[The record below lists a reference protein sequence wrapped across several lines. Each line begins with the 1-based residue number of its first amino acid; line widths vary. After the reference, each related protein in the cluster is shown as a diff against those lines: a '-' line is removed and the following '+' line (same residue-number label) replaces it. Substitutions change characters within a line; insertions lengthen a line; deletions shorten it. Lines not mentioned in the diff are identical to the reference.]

1 MRYLL
6 ICLFYINFVAIQAQN
21 FGNEWINYNQKYYS
35 FPVVQSGIYKL
46 DYSTLLAAEIPLS
59 TFQSANIQVFGREKE
74 VPLFIEDGGDNTL
87 NNGDYILFYA
97 QRNDGWLDSTLYD
110 DPSWLGNPKYSLYND
125 TIQYFFTWNNL
136 TTNKRIQIQTDINV
150 DAHSPANFV
159 LFEKSAWY
167 NEKYNEG
174 EKTSD
179 ASSSYFVQGEGW
191 GKTPKNGVNPTPQ
204 LWDFGTTQFE
214 NVFQGSG
221 APDVTYSAVI
231 VGSSNAY
238 YNPLFVQGNHHT
250 RHTIGTSNFV
260 LFDSIFSGY
269 KSIYVNKSFPV
280 SIIPAS
286 GNSNYKVTIVNDL
299 NSTGNVATDYQ
310 SINYWTFKYPRMTSF
325 NNATNTTFSV
335 INSNSSNKIRLNISS
350 LNVTNPIAFAMGTQM
365 HKIPLIQSG
374 GQWQCVIP
382 NDPTG
387 INQTVVIQDLNSV
400 ISIAQVEA
408 VNNSGNFVNY
418 GALSNLNSALLFV
431 YPSKLRDKALEY
443 ATYRS
448 GTAGGSHNVIL
459 AQVED
464 LYQQFGGGIA
474 KHINGIRRFSHF
486 IYENS
491 TQKPV
496 GLFLVGKGIREANI
510 TSTTN
515 IGPGSRTN
523 ILAYQ
528 NNLIPS
534 FGQPSCD
541 QCITSNLGDYDK
553 YTPLIPTGRI
563 SAQTEDELQTY
574 LSKVIEYEQ
583 QQVQQSVYSTETK
596 DWQKQILH
604 FSGGSTSGEQTLF
617 KNYLNSMAD
626 FVEGNYFAGKATLVA
641 KDNNDPISPAEL
653 EVVKQRIADGVSLMN
668 FFGHFTTSESG
679 FDVNIDE
686 PQYWDNQG
694 KYPVLLA
701 NSCYN
706 GNIFH
711 NASSN
716 SQSFV
721 LTPNAGVIAYIGT
734 INYGFTS
741 SLYQYSSN
749 FYKQFSLHNYGGTIA
764 EHIKNSIDSVL
775 STSSSLLTEATFCQ
789 MTLNGDPMLRLN
801 YHNKPEIELTDSRVS
816 FGPSLISYATDSL
829 DISITIRNLGKSI
842 TDTIVVDII
851 RDFPNSFTDS
861 VYIINLVG
869 LDYEKKIDFKIPFQP
884 SIGIGLNKFTVRVDI
899 PNKFDE
905 QDDDIFNNQII
916 KNFFINVDGI
926 EPILPIDFAVVPSD
940 SITLFAS
947 TINPMAPFA
956 TYRFE
961 IDTVVTFNSP
971 FARYSEKSGFGG
983 LKNVNPTEWNL
994 KSNNQL
1000 SELILTDS
1008 SVYFWR
1014 VALIEPI
1021 LKWKKRSFQYIRNK
1035 SGWGQANYDQFI
1047 FNSFNGINY
1056 SNETELRNFQ
1066 PNESRITCLAKT
1078 TTQAPAHYEN
1088 EWTLNGVQQDYSFC
1102 NWINP
1107 NFQVAVIDQSSLQAW
1122 ATRYTYSNG
1131 TVANPNNNFGN
1142 LNDNNSN
1149 CFGRPMKY
1157 FTFGQNTLQQIDY
1170 FQNFVENIVPNGDY
1184 ILVYTPIATRYD
1196 WWNVLDTTL
1205 YTTFQNLGST
1215 QIVPG
1220 RPNKPMIFL
1229 TRKGDPSFVVEIFT
1243 QTNEDIELDTIITGI
1258 QALGR
1263 ETSSMIG
1270 PSSKW
1275 NSIFWKHT
1283 PLEQPSFDTTDLEI
1297 QLFDAFGNYKSSI
1310 DTTFFSG
1317 DSLLNL
1323 SDIIGADT
1331 VPFIKVVAE
1340 YKDINSYTPSQLKY
1354 WQVLYEGVPEAA
1366 IDASEGYV
1374 LEPQIDTLQEGQVGK
1389 FAVDIKNISNLP
1401 MDSLLVKYYIVD
1413 NDQVKHYLNYPRQD
1427 SLRVFSTIKDT
1438 VSFDTKGLVGNNW
1451 FCMEVNPYI
1460 DQQLTQL
1467 DQPELSHLNNILQ
1480 FQFTV
1485 VEEDINPLLDVTFN
1499 GRHILNKDIVSP
1511 TTEILISLKDENP
1524 YLIMDSD
1531 ADTSHFGIYLTDPDG
1546 IQKRVPFVDG
1556 SGNLIMDWIPANSSN
1571 KRFKINFPAYFEK
1584 SGIYSLLV
1592 QGSDKSGNLSGDLEY
1607 KIDFEVIHES
1617 SITQIL
1623 NYPNPF
1629 STSTRFVFTLTGDY
1643 IPDDFQIQIMTVT
1656 GKVVREI
1663 DEMEFGSINV
1673 GRNIS
1678 EFQWDGK
1685 DEFGDQLANGVY
1697 LYRVKAKF
1705 NGQEIK
1711 RHDSG
1716 ADAYFHKG
1724 LGKMYLIR

>member
-1 MRYLL
+1 MRYILV
-6 ICLFYINFVAIQAQN
+6 CLFFINVVASKAQN

-46 DYSTLLAAEIPLS
+46 DYSTLLSAGIPLN
-59 TFQSANIQVFGREKE
+59 TFQPSNIQVFGREKE
-74 VPLFIEDGGDNTL
+74 VSLFIEDGGDNTL
-87 NNGDYILFYA
+87 NSGDYILFYA

-136 TTNKRIQIQTDINV
+136 TTNKRVQIETDINV
-150 DAHSPANFV
+150 SAHSPANFV
-159 LFEKSAWY
+159 LFEKSSWY

-174 EKTSD
+174 EKNSD
-179 ASSSYFVQGEGW
+179 ASSSYFVHGEGW
-191 GKTPKNGVNPTPQ
+191 GKTPINGVSPNPQ
-204 LWDFGTTQFE
+204 LWDFGSTQFE
-214 NVFQGSG
+214 SIYQGIG
-221 APDVTYSAVI
+221 APAISYSAVI

-238 YNPLFVQGNHHT
+238 FGTGLGNHHT
-250 RHTIGTSNFV
+250 RHTIGSSNYV

-269 KSIYVNKSFPV
+269 KSVYVNKNLPV
-280 SIIPAS
+280 SVLPAS
-286 GNSNYKVTIVNDL
+286 GNSNFKVAIVNDL
-299 NSTGNVATDYQ
+299 GNVATDFQ
-310 SINYWTFKYPRMTSF
+310 SINYWSFKYPRITNF
-325 NNATNTTFSV
+325 NNATNATFSV
-335 INSNSSNKIRLNISS
+335 VNSTSSTKIRLNISS
-350 LNVTNPIAFAMGTQM
+350 LNITNPIAFSMGTQM

-387 INQTVVIQDLNSV
+387 VNQTVVIQDLNSV
-400 ISIAQVEA
+400 INVPQIKP
-408 VNNSGNFVNY
+408 VNSTGNFVNY
-418 GALSNLNSALLFV
+418 EAIPNLESALLFI
-431 YPSKLRDKALEY
+431 YPGKLRNKALEY

-448 GTAGGSHNVIL
+448 GTAGGSYNVIL

-464 LYQQFGGGIA
+464 LYQQFGGGIP

-523 ILAYQ
+523 ASAYQ

-541 QCITSNLGDYDK
+541 QCITSNFENQDK
-553 YTPLIPTGRI
+553 FAPLIPTGRI
-563 SAQTEDELQTY
+563 SVQTEEELQTY
-574 LSKVIEYEQ
+574 LTKVIQYEQ
-583 QQVQQSVYSTETK
+583 QQDQQSSYSTATK

-604 FSGGSTSGEQTLF
+604 FSGGGSSGEQNLF
-617 KNYLNSMAD
+617 QNFLNSMAD
-626 FVEGNYFAGKATLVA
+626 YAEGNYFAGKATLVA

-653 EVVKQRIADGVSLMN
+653 EVVKERISDGVSLMN

-686 PQYWDNQG
+686 PQNWDNQG

-734 INYGFTS
+734 INYGFDG

-749 FYKQFSLHNYGGTIA
+749 FYKQFSLYNYGGTIA
-764 EHIKNSIDSVL
+764 EHIKGSMDSVL
-775 STSSSLLTEATFCQ
+775 TGSSSLQTEATFCQ

-842 TDTIVVDII
+842 TDTIVVDIT
-851 RDFPNSFTDS
+851 RDFPNSLSDS
-861 VYIINLVG
+861 VYIVNFTG
-869 LDYEKKIDFKIPFQP
+869 LDYEKKIDLKIPFQP
-884 SIGIGLNKFTVRVDI
+884 SIGIGLNKFTIRVDI
-899 PNKFDE
+899 PNQYDE
-905 QDDDIFNNQII
+905 QDDDLFNNQIT
-916 KNFFINVDGI
+916 KNFFIDVDGI
-926 EPILPIDFAVVPSD
+926 EPILPTDFAVVPKD
-940 SITLFAS
+940 SVTLFAS
-947 TINPMAPFA
+947 TINPLAPFA

-961 IDTVVTFNSP
+961 IDTNVTFNSP
-971 FARYSEKSGFGG
+971 FARYSEKSGLGG
-983 LKNVNPTEWNL
+983 LKQVNPSEWKL

-1000 SELILTDS
+1000 SELTLTDS

-1014 VALIEPI
+1014 VALVEPTY
-1021 LKWKKRSFQYIRNK
+1021 KWKRRSFQFIKNK
-1035 SGWGQANYDQFI
+1035 SGWGQADYDQFVS
-1047 FNSFNGINY
+1047 NSFNGLNL
-1056 SNETELRNFQ
+1056 SSQTEQRNFQ
-1066 PNESRITCLAKT
+1066 PNEAQITCLAKT
-1078 TTQAPAHYEN
+1078 TNQSPGYLDN
-1088 EWTLNGVQQDYSFC
+1088 EWTLNGAQQDYAFC
-1102 NWINP
+1102 DYINP
-1107 NFQVAVIDQSSLQAW
+1107 NFHVAVIDQSTLQAW
-1122 ATRYTYSNG
+1122 GTRYTLPNG
-1131 TVANPNNNFGN
+1131 TVLNPQNNFGN
-1142 LNDNNSN
+1142 LNDNNSL
-1149 CFGRPMKY
+1149 CFNRSMKY
-1157 FTFGQNTLQQIDY
+1157 FTFGQNSLQQINN
-1170 FQNFVENIVPNGDY
+1170 FQNLVENEVPNGDY

-1196 WWNVLDTTL
+1196 WWNVIDPTL

-1229 TRKGDPSFVVEIFT
+1229 TRKGDPSFVVEVFT
-1243 QTNEDIELDTIITGI
+1243 QGNEDIFMDTVITGI
-1258 QALGR
+1258 QSIGR
-1263 ETSSMIG
+1263 ESSPLIG
-1270 PSSKW
+1270 PSSQW
-1275 NSIFWKHT
+1275 NSIFWKHIA
-1283 PLEQPSFDTTDLEI
+1283 LEQPTADTTNLEI

-1317 DSLLNL
+1317 DSLLNISNL
-1323 SDIIGADT
+1323 FSADS
-1331 VPFIKVVAE
+1331 VPYLKVVAK
-1340 YKDINSYTPSQLKY
+1340 YSDTTAFTPSQLKY
-1354 WQVLYEGVPEAA
+1354 WQVLYDGVPEAA
-1366 IDASEGYV
+1366 IDASNGYV
-1374 LEPQIDTLQEGQVGK
+1374 LQPQNDTLQEGQIGK
-1389 FAVDIKNISNLP
+1389 FAVDIKNISSLP
-1401 MDSLLVKYYIVD
+1401 MDSLKVNYYIID
-1413 NDQVKHYLNYPRQD
+1413 KNQVRHNLDYPRQD
-1427 SLRVFSTIKDT
+1427 SLLVTSILKDT

-1451 FCMEVNPYI
+1451 FCMEVNPYT
-1460 DQQLTQL
+1460 DPQLSQL
-1467 DQPELSHLNNILQ
+1467 DQPELSHLNNLLQ

-1485 VEEDINPLLDVTFN
+1485 VDEDVNPLLDVTFN
-1499 GRHILNKDIVSP
+1499 GRHILNEDIVSP

-1524 YLIMDSD
+1524 YLIMNSD
-1531 ADTSHFGIYLTDPDG
+1531 ADTSLFGIYLTDPDG
-1546 IQKRVPFVDG
+1546 IQKRVPFMDA
-1556 SGNLIMDWIPANSSN
+1556 SGNTIMEWIPANSTN
-1571 KRFKINFPAYFEK
+1571 KRFKINFPTYFEK
-1584 SGIYSLLV
+1584 SGMYRLLV

-1617 SITQIL
+1617 MITQMM

-1643 IPDDFQIQIMTVT
+1643 VPDDFQIQIMTVT

-1663 DEMEFGSINV
+1663 DEVEFGPIAI
-1673 GRNIS
+1673 GKNIS
-1678 EFQWDGK
+1678 EFAWDGR
-1685 DEFGDQLANGVY
+1685 DQFGDVLANGVY
-1697 LYRVKAKF
+1697 LYRVKAKI
-1705 NGQEIK
+1705 NGEDIK
-1711 RHDSG
+1711 RLESG
-1716 ADAYFHKG
+1716 ADAYFHKEI
-1724 LGKMYLIR
+1724 GKMYMIR

>member
-1 MRYLL
+1 MRYILV
-6 ICLFYINFVAIQAQN
+6 CLFFINVVASKAQN

-46 DYSTLLAAEIPLS
+46 DYSTLLSAGIPLN
-59 TFQSANIQVFGREKE
+59 TFQPSNIQIFGREKE

-87 NNGDYILFYA
+87 NSGDYILFYA

-136 TTNKRIQIQTDINV
+136 TTNKRVQIETDINV
-150 DAHSPANFV
+150 SAHSPANFV
-159 LFEKSAWY
+159 LYEKSSWY

-174 EKTSD
+174 EKNSD
-179 ASSSYFVQGEGW
+179 ASSSYFVHGEGW
-191 GKTPKNGVNPTPQ
+191 GKTPINGVSPNPQ
-204 LWDFGTTQFE
+204 LWDFGSTQFE
-214 NVFQGSG
+214 SIYQGIG
-221 APDVTYSAVI
+221 APAVSYSAVI

-238 YNPLFVQGNHHT
+238 FGTGLGNHHT
-250 RHTIGTSNFV
+250 RHTIGSSNYV

-269 KSIYVNKSFPV
+269 KSVYVNKNLPV
-280 SIIPAS
+280 SVLPAS
-286 GNSNYKVTIVNDL
+286 GNSNFKVAIVNDL
-299 NSTGNVATDYQ
+299 GNVATDFQ
-310 SINYWTFKYPRMTSF
+310 SINYWSFKYPRITNF
-325 NNATNTTFSV
+325 NNATNATFSV
-335 INSNSSNKIRLNISS
+335 VNSTSSTKIRLNISS
-350 LNVTNPIAFAMGTQM
+350 LNVINPIAFSMGTQM

-387 INQTVVIQDLNSV
+387 VNQTVVIQDLNSV
-400 ISIAQVEA
+400 INVPQIKP
-408 VNNSGNFVNY
+408 VNSTGNFVNY
-418 GALSNLNSALLFV
+418 GAIPNLESALLFV
-431 YPSKLRDKALEY
+431 YPGKLRNKALEY

-448 GTAGGSHNVIL
+448 GTAGGSYNVIL

-464 LYQQFGGGIA
+464 LYQQFGGGIP

-523 ILAYQ
+523 ASAYQ

-541 QCITSNLGDYDK
+541 QCITSNFENQDK
-553 YTPLIPTGRI
+553 FAPLIPTGRI
-563 SAQTEDELQTY
+563 SVQTEEELQTY
-574 LSKVIEYEQ
+574 LTKVIQYEQ
-583 QQVQQSVYSTETK
+583 QQDQQSSYSTATK

-604 FSGGSTSGEQTLF
+604 FSGGGSSGEQNLF
-617 KNYLNSMAD
+617 QNFLNSMAD
-626 FVEGNYFAGKATLVA
+626 YAEGNYFAGKATLVA

-653 EVVKQRIADGVSLMN
+653 EVVKERISDGVSLMN

-686 PQYWDNQG
+686 PQNWDNQG

-734 INYGFTS
+734 INYGFDG

-749 FYKQFSLHNYGGTIA
+749 FYKQFSLYNYGGTIA
-764 EHIKNSIDSVL
+764 EHIKGSMDSVL
-775 STSSSLLTEATFCQ
+775 TGSSSLQTEATFCQ

-842 TDTIVVDII
+842 TDTIVVDIT
-851 RDFPNSFTDS
+851 RDFPNSLSDS
-861 VYIINLVG
+861 VYMVNFTG
-869 LDYEKKIDFKIPFQP
+869 LDYEKKIDLKIPFQP
-884 SIGIGLNKFTVRVDI
+884 SIGIGLNKFTIRVDI
-899 PNKFDE
+899 PNQYDE
-905 QDDDIFNNQII
+905 QDDDLFNNQIT
-916 KNFFINVDGI
+916 KNFFIDVDGI
-926 EPILPIDFAVVPSD
+926 EPILPTDFAVVPKD
-940 SITLFAS
+940 SVTLFAS
-947 TINPMAPFA
+947 TINPLAPFA

-961 IDTVVTFNSP
+961 IDTNVTFNSP
-971 FARYSEKSGFGG
+971 FARYSEKSGLGG
-983 LKNVNPTEWNL
+983 LKQVNPSEWKL

-1000 SELILTDS
+1000 SELTLTDS

-1014 VALIEPI
+1014 VALVEPTY
-1021 LKWKKRSFQYIRNK
+1021 KWKRRSFQFIKNK
-1035 SGWGQANYDQFI
+1035 SGWGQADYDQFVS
-1047 FNSFNGINY
+1047 NSFNGLNL
-1056 SNETELRNFQ
+1056 SSQTEQRNFQ
-1066 PNESRITCLAKT
+1066 PNEAQITCLAKT
-1078 TTQAPAHYEN
+1078 TNQSPGYLDN
-1088 EWTLNGVQQDYSFC
+1088 EWTLNGAQQDYAFC
-1102 NWINP
+1102 DYINP
-1107 NFQVAVIDQSSLQAW
+1107 NFHVAVIDQSTLQAW
-1122 ATRYTYSNG
+1122 GTRYTLPNG
-1131 TVANPNNNFGN
+1131 TVLNPQNNFGN
-1142 LNDNNSN
+1142 LNDNNSL
-1149 CFGRPMKY
+1149 CFNRSMKY
-1157 FTFGQNTLQQIDY
+1157 FTFGQNSLQQINN
-1170 FQNFVENIVPNGDY
+1170 FQNLVENEVPNGDY

-1196 WWNVLDTTL
+1196 WWNVIDPTL

-1229 TRKGDPSFVVEIFT
+1229 TRKGDPSFVVEVFT
-1243 QTNEDIELDTIITGI
+1243 QGNEDIFMDTVITGI
-1258 QALGR
+1258 QSIGR
-1263 ETSSMIG
+1263 ESSPLIG
-1270 PSSKW
+1270 PSSQW
-1275 NSIFWKHT
+1275 NSIFWKHIA
-1283 PLEQPSFDTTDLEI
+1283 LEQPTADTTNLEI

-1317 DSLLNL
+1317 DSLLNISNL
-1323 SDIIGADT
+1323 FSADS
-1331 VPFIKVVAE
+1331 VPYLKVVAK
-1340 YKDINSYTPSQLKY
+1340 YSDTTAFTPSQLKY
-1354 WQVLYEGVPEAA
+1354 WQVLYDGVPEAA
-1366 IDASEGYV
+1366 IDASNGYV
-1374 LEPQIDTLQEGQVGK
+1374 LQPQNDTLQEGQIGK
-1389 FAVDIKNISNLP
+1389 FAVDIKNISSLP
-1401 MDSLLVKYYIVD
+1401 MDSLKVNYYIID
-1413 NDQVKHYLNYPRQD
+1413 KNQVRHNLDYPRQD
-1427 SLRVFSTIKDT
+1427 SLLVTSTLKDT

-1451 FCMEVNPYI
+1451 FCMEVNPYT
-1460 DQQLTQL
+1460 DPQLSQL
-1467 DQPELSHLNNILQ
+1467 DQPELSHLNNLLQ

-1485 VEEDINPLLDVTFN
+1485 VDEDVNPLLDVTFN
-1499 GRHILNKDIVSP
+1499 GRHILNEDIVSP

-1524 YLIMDSD
+1524 YLIMNSD
-1531 ADTSHFGIYLTDPDG
+1531 ADTSLFGIYLTDPDG
-1546 IQKRVPFVDG
+1546 IQKRVPFMDA
-1556 SGNLIMDWIPANSSN
+1556 SGNTIMEWIPANSTN
-1571 KRFKINFPAYFEK
+1571 KRFKINFPTYFEK
-1584 SGIYSLLV
+1584 SGMYRLLV

-1617 SITQIL
+1617 MITQMM

-1643 IPDDFQIQIMTVT
+1643 VPDDFQIQIMTVT

-1663 DEMEFGSINV
+1663 DEVEFGPIAI
-1673 GRNIS
+1673 GKNIS
-1678 EFQWDGK
+1678 EFAWDGR
-1685 DEFGDQLANGVY
+1685 DQFGDVLANGVY
-1697 LYRVKAKF
+1697 LYRVKAKI
-1705 NGQEIK
+1705 NGEDIK
-1711 RHDSG
+1711 RLESG
-1716 ADAYFHKG
+1716 ADAYFHKEI
-1724 LGKMYLIR
+1724 GKMYMIR

>member
-1 MRYLL
+1 MRYILV
-6 ICLFYINFVAIQAQN
+6 CLFFINVVASKAQN

-46 DYSTLLAAEIPLS
+46 DYSTLLSAGIPLN
-59 TFQSANIQVFGREKE
+59 TFQPSNIQIFGREKE

-87 NNGDYILFYA
+87 NSGDYILFYA

-136 TTNKRIQIQTDINV
+136 TTNKRVQIQTDINV
-150 DAHSPANFV
+150 SAHSPANFV
-159 LFEKSAWY
+159 LFEKSSWY

-179 ASSSYFVQGEGW
+179 ASSSYYVHGEGW
-191 GKTPKNGVNPTPQ
+191 GKTPLNGVSSTPQ

-214 NVFQGSG
+214 NIYQGAG
-221 APDVTYSAVI
+221 APDIRYSAVV

-238 YNPLFVQGNHHT
+238 YNPSIINGNHHS
-250 RHTIGTSNFV
+250 RHTIGTTNFV

-269 KSIYVNKSFPV
+269 KSVYVSKTFPV
-280 SIIPAS
+280 SILPAS
-286 GNSNYKVTIVNDL
+286 GNSNFKVSLINDL
-299 NSTGNVATDYQ
+299 VGVNTDFQ
-310 SINYWTFKYPRMTSF
+310 SINYWSFNYPRIASF
-325 NNATNTTFSV
+325 NNATSATFSV
-335 INSNSSNKIRLNISS
+335 INSTTSAKIRLNISS
-350 LNVTNPIAFAMGTQM
+350 LNVTNPVAFSMGIQM

-382 NDPTG
+382 NDPIG
-387 INQTVVIQDLNSV
+387 VNQTVVIQDLNSV
-400 ISIAQVEA
+400 INVLQLKP
-408 VNNSGNFVNY
+408 VNSTGNFVNY
-418 GALSNLNSALLFV
+418 GAIPNLDRALLFV
-431 YPSKLRDKALEY
+431 YPGKLRNKALEY

-448 GTAGGSHNVIL
+448 GTAGGSYNVIL

-464 LYQQFGGGIA
+464 LYQQFGGGIP

-523 ILAYQ
+523 ASAYQ

-541 QCITSNLGDYDK
+541 QCITSNFENQDK
-553 YTPLIPTGRI
+553 FAPLIPTGRI
-563 SAQTEDELQTY
+563 SVQTEEELQTY
-574 LSKVIEYEQ
+574 LTKVIQYEQ
-583 QQVQQSVYSTETK
+583 QQDQQSSYSTTTK

-604 FSGGSTSGEQTLF
+604 FSGGGSSGEQNLF
-617 KNYLNSMAD
+617 QNFLNSMAD
-626 FVEGNYFAGKATLVA
+626 YAEGNYFAGKATLVA

-653 EVVKQRIADGVSLMN
+653 EVVKERISDGVSLMN

-686 PQYWDNQG
+686 PQNWDNQG

-734 INYGFTS
+734 INYGFDG

-749 FYKQFSLHNYGGTIA
+749 FYKQFSLYNYGGTIA
-764 EHIKNSIDSVL
+764 EHIKGSMDSVL
-775 STSSSLLTEATFCQ
+775 TGSSSLQTEATFCQ

-842 TDTIVVDII
+842 TDTIVVDIT
-851 RDFPNSFTDS
+851 RDFPNSLSDS
-861 VYIINLVG
+861 VYIVNFTG
-869 LDYEKKIDFKIPFQP
+869 LDYEKKIDLKIPFQP
-884 SIGIGLNKFTVRVDI
+884 SIGIGLNKFTIRVDI
-899 PNKFDE
+899 PNQYDE
-905 QDDDIFNNQII
+905 QDDDLFNNQIT
-916 KNFFINVDGI
+916 KNFFIDVDGI
-926 EPILPIDFAVVPSD
+926 EPILPTDFAVVPKD
-940 SITLFAS
+940 SVTLFAS
-947 TINPMAPFA
+947 TINPLAPFA

-961 IDTVVTFNSP
+961 IDTNVTFNSP
-971 FARYSEKSGFGG
+971 FARYSEKSGLGG
-983 LKNVNPTEWNL
+983 LKQVSPSEWKL

-1000 SELILTDS
+1000 SELTLTDS

-1014 VALIEPI
+1014 VALVEPTY
-1021 LKWKKRSFQYIRNK
+1021 KWKRRSFQFIKNK
-1035 SGWGQANYDQFI
+1035 SGWGQADYDQFVS
-1047 FNSFNGINY
+1047 NSFNGLNL
-1056 SNETELRNFQ
+1056 SSQTEQRNFQ
-1066 PNESRITCLAKT
+1066 PNEAQITCLAKT
-1078 TTQAPAHYEN
+1078 TNQSPGYLDN
-1088 EWTLNGVQQDYSFC
+1088 EWTLNGAQQDYAFC
-1102 NWINP
+1102 DYINP
-1107 NFQVAVIDQSSLQAW
+1107 NFHVAVIDQSTLQAW
-1122 ATRYTYSNG
+1122 GTRYTLPNG
-1131 TVANPNNNFGN
+1131 TVLNPQNNFGN
-1142 LNDNNSN
+1142 LNDNNSL
-1149 CFGRPMKY
+1149 CFNRSMKY
-1157 FTFGQNTLQQIDY
+1157 FTFGQNSLQQINN
-1170 FQNFVENIVPNGDY
+1170 FQNLVENEVPNGDY

-1196 WWNVLDTTL
+1196 WWNVIDPTL

-1229 TRKGDPSFVVEIFT
+1229 TRKGDPSFVVEVFT
-1243 QTNEDIELDTIITGI
+1243 QGNEDIFMDTVITGI
-1258 QALGR
+1258 QSIGR
-1263 ETSSMIG
+1263 ESSPLIG
-1270 PSSKW
+1270 PSSQW

-1283 PLEQPSFDTTDLEI
+1283 ALEQPTADTTNLEI

-1317 DSLLNL
+1317 DSLLNISNL
-1323 SDIIGADT
+1323 FSADS
-1331 VPFIKVVAE
+1331 VPYLKVVAK
-1340 YKDINSYTPSQLKY
+1340 YSDTTAFTPSQLKY
-1354 WQVLYEGVPEAA
+1354 WQVLYDGVPEAA
-1366 IDASEGYV
+1366 IDASNGYV
-1374 LEPQIDTLQEGQVGK
+1374 LQPQNDTLQEGQIGK
-1389 FAVDIKNISNLP
+1389 FAVDIKNISSLP
-1401 MDSLLVKYYIVD
+1401 MDSLKVNYYII
-1413 NDQVKHYLNYPRQD
+1413 DQNQVRHNLDYPLQD
-1427 SLRVFSTIKDT
+1427 SLLVTSTLKDT
-1438 VSFDTKGLVGNNW
+1438 ISFDTKGLVGNNW

-1460 DQQLTQL
+1460 DPQLSQL
-1467 DQPELSHLNNILQ
+1467 DQPELSHLNNLLQ

-1485 VEEDINPLLDVTFN
+1485 VDEDVNPLLDVTFN
-1499 GRHILNKDIVSP
+1499 GRHILNEDIVSP

-1531 ADTSHFGIYLTDPDG
+1531 ADTSLFGIYLTDPDG
-1546 IQKRVPFVDG
+1546 IQKRVPFMDA
-1556 SGNLIMDWIPANSSN
+1556 SGNTIMEWIPANSTN
-1571 KRFKINFPAYFEK
+1571 KRFKINFPTYFEK
-1584 SGIYSLLV
+1584 SGMYRLLV

-1617 SITQIL
+1617 MITQMM

-1643 IPDDFQIQIMTVT
+1643 VPDDFQIQIMTVT

-1663 DEMEFGSINV
+1663 DEVEFGPIAI
-1673 GRNIS
+1673 GKNIS
-1678 EFQWDGK
+1678 EFAWDGR
-1685 DEFGDQLANGVY
+1685 DQFGDVLANGVY
-1697 LYRVKAKF
+1697 LYRVKAKI
-1705 NGQEIK
+1705 NGEDIK
-1711 RHDSG
+1711 RLESG
-1716 ADAYFHKG
+1716 ADAYFHKEI
-1724 LGKMYLIR
+1724 GKMYMIR

>member
-1 MRYLL
+1 MRYILV
-6 ICLFYINFVAIQAQN
+6 CFFFINIVASKAQN
-21 FGNEWINYNQKYYS
+21 FGNGWINYNQKYYS

-46 DYSTLLAAEIPLS
+46 DYSTLLSAGIPLN
-59 TFQSANIQVFGREKE
+59 TFQLSNIQIFGREKE

-87 NNGDYILFYA
+87 NSGDYILFYA

-136 TTNKRIQIQTDINV
+136 TTNKRVQIQTDVNV
-150 DAHSPANFV
+150 SAHSPANFV
-159 LFEKSAWY
+159 LFEKSSWY

-179 ASSSYFVQGEGW
+179 ASSSYYVHGEGW
-191 GKTPKNGVNPTPQ
+191 GKTPLNGVSSTPQ

-214 NVFQGSG
+214 SIYQGIG
-221 APDVTYSAVI
+221 APAVSYSAVI

-238 YNPLFVQGNHHT
+238 FGTGLGNHHT
-250 RHTIGTSNFV
+250 RHTIGSSNYV

-269 KSIYVNKSFPV
+269 KSVYVNKNLPV
-280 SIIPAS
+280 SVLPAS
-286 GNSNYKVTIVNDL
+286 GNSNFKVAIVNDL
-299 NSTGNVATDYQ
+299 GNVATDFQ
-310 SINYWTFKYPRMTSF
+310 SINYWSFKYPRITNF
-325 NNATNTTFSV
+325 NNATNATFSV
-335 INSNSSNKIRLNISS
+335 VNSTTSTKIRLNISS
-350 LNVTNPIAFAMGTQM
+350 LNVTNPVAFSMGTQM

-387 INQTVVIQDLNSV
+387 VNQTVVIQDLNSV
-400 ISIAQVEA
+400 INVPQIKP
-408 VNNSGNFVNY
+408 VNSTGNFVNY
-418 GALSNLNSALLFV
+418 GAIPNLESALLFI
-431 YPSKLRDKALEY
+431 YPGKLRNKALEY

-448 GTAGGSHNVIL
+448 GTAGGSYNVIL

-464 LYQQFGGGIA
+464 LYQQFGGGIP

-523 ILAYQ
+523 ASAYQ

-541 QCITSNLGDYDK
+541 QCITSNFENQDK
-553 YTPLIPTGRI
+553 FAPLIPTGRI
-563 SAQTEDELQTY
+563 SVQTEEELQTY
-574 LSKVIEYEQ
+574 LTKVIQYEQ
-583 QQVQQSVYSTETK
+583 QQDQQSSYSTTTK

-604 FSGGSTSGEQTLF
+604 FSGGGSSGEQNLF
-617 KNYLNSMAD
+617 QNFLNSMAD
-626 FVEGNYFAGKATLVA
+626 YAEGNYFAGKATLVA

-653 EVVKQRIADGVSLMN
+653 EVVKERISDGVSLMN

-686 PQYWDNQG
+686 PQNWDNQG

-734 INYGFTS
+734 INYGFDG

-749 FYKQFSLHNYGGTIA
+749 FYKQFSLYNYGGTIA
-764 EHIKNSIDSVL
+764 EHIKGSMDSVL
-775 STSSSLLTEATFCQ
+775 TGSSSLQTEATFCQ

-842 TDTIVVDII
+842 TDTIVVDIT
-851 RDFPNSFTDS
+851 RDFPNSLSDS
-861 VYIINLVG
+861 VYIVNFTG
-869 LDYEKKIDFKIPFQP
+869 LDYEKKIDLKIPFQP
-884 SIGIGLNKFTVRVDI
+884 SIGIGLNKFTIRVDI
-899 PNKFDE
+899 PNQYDE
-905 QDDDIFNNQII
+905 QDDDLFNNQIT
-916 KNFFINVDGI
+916 KNFFIDVDGI
-926 EPILPIDFAVVPSD
+926 EPILPTDFAVVPKD

-947 TINPMAPFA
+947 TINPLAPFA

-961 IDTVVTFNSP
+961 IDTNVTFNSP
-971 FARYSEKSGFGG
+971 FARYSEKSGLGG
-983 LKNVNPTEWNL
+983 LKQVNPSEWKL

-1000 SELILTDS
+1000 SELTLTDS

-1014 VALIEPI
+1014 VALVEPTY
-1021 LKWKKRSFQYIRNK
+1021 KWKRRSFQFIKNK
-1035 SGWGQANYDQFI
+1035 SGWGQADYDQFVS
-1047 FNSFNGINY
+1047 NSFNGLNL
-1056 SNETELRNFQ
+1056 SSQTEQRNFQ
-1066 PNESRITCLAKT
+1066 PNEAQITCLAKT
-1078 TTQAPAHYEN
+1078 TNQSPGYLDN
-1088 EWTLNGVQQDYSFC
+1088 EWTLNGAQQDYAFC
-1102 NWINP
+1102 DYINP
-1107 NFQVAVIDQSSLQAW
+1107 NFHVAVIDQSTLQAW
-1122 ATRYTYSNG
+1122 GTRYTLPNG
-1131 TVANPNNNFGN
+1131 TVLNPQNNFGN
-1142 LNDNNSN
+1142 LNDNNSL
-1149 CFGRPMKY
+1149 CFNRSMKY
-1157 FTFGQNTLQQIDY
+1157 FTFGQNSLQQINN
-1170 FQNFVENIVPNGDY
+1170 FQNLVENEVPNGDY

-1196 WWNVLDTTL
+1196 WWNVIDPTL

-1229 TRKGDPSFVVEIFT
+1229 TRKGDPSFVVEVFT
-1243 QTNEDIELDTIITGI
+1243 QGNEDIFMDTVITGI
-1258 QALGR
+1258 QSIGR
-1263 ETSSMIG
+1263 ESSPLIG
-1270 PSSKW
+1270 PSSQW

-1283 PLEQPSFDTTDLEI
+1283 ALEQPTADTTNLEI

-1317 DSLLNL
+1317 DSLLNISNL
-1323 SDIIGADT
+1323 FSADS
-1331 VPFIKVVAE
+1331 VPYLKVVAK
-1340 YKDINSYTPSQLKY
+1340 YSDTTAFTPSQLKY
-1354 WQVLYEGVPEAA
+1354 WQVLYDGVPEAA
-1366 IDASEGYV
+1366 IDASNGYV
-1374 LEPQIDTLQEGQVGK
+1374 LQPQNDTLQEGQIGK
-1389 FAVDIKNISNLP
+1389 FAVDIKNISSLP
-1401 MDSLLVKYYIVD
+1401 MDSLKVNYYIID
-1413 NDQVKHYLNYPRQD
+1413 KNQVRHNLDYPRQD
-1427 SLRVFSTIKDT
+1427 SLLVTSLLKDT

-1460 DQQLTQL
+1460 DQQLSQL
-1467 DQPELSHLNNILQ
+1467 DQPELSHLNNLLQ
-1480 FQFTV
+1480 FRFTV
-1485 VEEDINPLLDVTFN
+1485 VDEDVNPLLDVTFN
-1499 GRHILNKDIVSP
+1499 GRHILNEDIVSP

-1524 YLIMDSD
+1524 YLIMNSD
-1531 ADTSHFGIYLTDPDG
+1531 ADTSLFGIYLTDPDG
-1546 IQKRVPFVDG
+1546 IQKRVPFMDA
-1556 SGNLIMDWIPANSSN
+1556 SGNTIMEWIPANSTN
-1571 KRFKINFPAYFEK
+1571 KRFKINFPTYFEK
-1584 SGIYSLLV
+1584 SGMYSLLV

-1617 SITQIL
+1617 MITQMM

-1663 DEMEFGSINV
+1663 DEVEFGPIAI
-1673 GRNIS
+1673 GKNIS
-1678 EFQWDGK
+1678 EFAWDGR
-1685 DEFGDQLANGVY
+1685 DQFGDVLANGVY
-1697 LYRVKAKF
+1697 LYRVKAKI
-1705 NGQEIK
+1705 NGEDIK
-1711 RHDSG
+1711 RLESG
-1716 ADAYFHKG
+1716 ADAYFHKEI
-1724 LGKMYLIR
+1724 GKMYMIR

>member
-1 MRYLL
+1 MRYILV
-6 ICLFYINFVAIQAQN
+6 CLFFINIVASKAQN

-46 DYSTLLAAEIPLS
+46 DYSTLLSAGIPLN
-59 TFQSANIQVFGREKE
+59 TFQPSNIQIFGREKE
-74 VPLFIEDGGDNTL
+74 VSLFIEDGGDNTL
-87 NNGDYILFYA
+87 NSGDYILFYA

-136 TTNKRIQIQTDINV
+136 TTNKRVQIETDINV
-150 DAHSPANFV
+150 SAHSPANFV
-159 LFEKSAWY
+159 LFEKSSWY

-174 EKTSD
+174 EKNSD
-179 ASSSYFVQGEGW
+179 ASSSYFVHGEGW
-191 GKTPKNGVNPTPQ
+191 GKTPINGVNNTPQ

-214 NVFQGSG
+214 SIYQGIG
-221 APDVTYSAVI
+221 APAVSYSAVV

-238 YNPLFVQGNHHT
+238 FGTGLGNHHS
-250 RHTIGTSNFV
+250 RHTIGTTNFV

-269 KSIYVNKSFPV
+269 KSVYVSKTFPV
-280 SIIPAS
+280 SILPAS
-286 GNSNYKVTIVNDL
+286 GNSNFKVSLINDL
-299 NSTGNVATDYQ
+299 VGVNTDFQ
-310 SINYWTFKYPRMTSF
+310 SINYWSFNYPRIASF
-325 NNATNTTFSV
+325 NNATNATFSV
-335 INSNSSNKIRLNISS
+335 VNSTTSTKIRLNISS
-350 LNVTNPIAFAMGTQM
+350 LNVTNPVAFSMGTQM

-387 INQTVVIQDLNSV
+387 VNQTVVIQDLNSV
-400 ISIAQVEA
+400 INVPQIKP
-408 VNNSGNFVNY
+408 VNSTGNFVNY
-418 GALSNLNSALLFV
+418 GAIPNLESALLFI
-431 YPSKLRDKALEY
+431 YPGKLRNKALEY

-448 GTAGGSHNVIL
+448 GTAGGSYNVIL

-464 LYQQFGGGIA
+464 LYQQFGGGIP

-523 ILAYQ
+523 ASAYQ

-541 QCITSNLGDYDK
+541 QCITSNFENQDK
-553 YTPLIPTGRI
+553 FAPLIPTGRI
-563 SAQTEDELQTY
+563 SVQTEEELQTY
-574 LSKVIEYEQ
+574 LTKVIQYEQ
-583 QQVQQSVYSTETK
+583 QQDQQSSYSTATK

-604 FSGGSTSGEQTLF
+604 FSGGGSSGEQNLF
-617 KNYLNSMAD
+617 QNFLNSMAD
-626 FVEGNYFAGKATLVA
+626 YAEGNYFAGKATLVA

-653 EVVKQRIADGVSLMN
+653 EVVKERISDGVSLMN

-686 PQYWDNQG
+686 PQNWDNQG

-734 INYGFTS
+734 INYGFDG

-749 FYKQFSLHNYGGTIA
+749 FYKQFSLYNYGGTIA
-764 EHIKNSIDSVL
+764 EHIKGSMDSVL
-775 STSSSLLTEATFCQ
+775 TGSSSLQTEATFCQ

-842 TDTIVVDII
+842 TDTIVVDIT
-851 RDFPNSFTDS
+851 RDFPNSLSDS
-861 VYIINLVG
+861 VYIVNFTG
-869 LDYEKKIDFKIPFQP
+869 LDYEKKIDLKIPFQP
-884 SIGIGLNKFTVRVDI
+884 SIGIGLNKFTIRVDI
-899 PNKFDE
+899 PNQYDE
-905 QDDDIFNNQII
+905 QYDDLFNNQIT
-916 KNFFINVDGI
+916 KNFFIDVDGI
-926 EPILPIDFAVVPSD
+926 EPILPTDFAVVPKD

-947 TINPMAPFA
+947 TINPLAPFA

-961 IDTVVTFNSP
+961 IDTNVTFNSP
-971 FARYSEKSGFGG
+971 FARYSEKSGLGG
-983 LKNVNPTEWNL
+983 LKQVNPSEWKL

-1000 SELILTDS
+1000 SELTLTDS

-1014 VALIEPI
+1014 VALVEPTY
-1021 LKWKKRSFQYIRNK
+1021 KWKRRSFQFIKNK
-1035 SGWGQANYDQFI
+1035 SGWGQADYDQFVS
-1047 FNSFNGINY
+1047 NSFNGLNL
-1056 SNETELRNFQ
+1056 SSQTEQRNFQ
-1066 PNESRITCLAKT
+1066 PNEAQITCLAKT
-1078 TTQAPAHYEN
+1078 TNQSPGYLDN
-1088 EWTLNGVQQDYSFC
+1088 EWTLNGVQQDYAFC
-1102 NWINP
+1102 DWINP
-1107 NFQVAVIDQSSLQAW
+1107 NFHVAVIDQSTLKAW
-1122 ATRYTYSNG
+1122 GTRYTLPNG
-1131 TVANPNNNFGN
+1131 TVLNPQNNFGN
-1142 LNDNNSN
+1142 LNDNNSL
-1149 CFGRPMKY
+1149 CFNRSMNY
-1157 FTFGQNTLQQIDY
+1157 FTFGQNSLQQINN
-1170 FQNFVENIVPNGDY
+1170 FQNLVENEVPNGDY

-1196 WWNVLDTTL
+1196 WWNVIDPTL

-1229 TRKGDPSFVVEIFT
+1229 TRKGDPSFVVEVFT
-1243 QTNEDIELDTIITGI
+1243 QGNEDIFMDTVITGI
-1258 QALGR
+1258 QSIGR
-1263 ETSSMIG
+1263 ESSPLIG
-1270 PSSKW
+1270 PSSQW

-1283 PLEQPSFDTTDLEI
+1283 ALEQPTADTTNLEI

-1317 DSLLNL
+1317 DSLLNISNL
-1323 SDIIGADT
+1323 FSADS
-1331 VPFIKVVAE
+1331 VPYLKVVAK
-1340 YKDINSYTPSQLKY
+1340 YSDTTAFTPSQLKY
-1354 WQVLYEGVPEAA
+1354 WQVLYNGVPEAA
-1366 IDASEGYV
+1366 IDASNGYV
-1374 LEPQIDTLQEGQVGK
+1374 LQPQNDTLQEGQIGK
-1389 FAVDIKNISNLP
+1389 FAVDIKNISSLP
-1401 MDSLLVKYYIVD
+1401 MDSLKVNYYII
-1413 NDQVKHYLNYPRQD
+1413 DQNQVRHNLDYPRQD
-1427 SLRVFSTIKDT
+1427 SLLVTSTLKDT
-1438 VSFDTKGLVGNNW
+1438 ISFDTKGLVGNNW

-1460 DQQLTQL
+1460 DPQLSQL
-1467 DQPELSHLNNILQ
+1467 DQPELSHLNNLLQ

-1485 VEEDINPLLDVTFN
+1485 VDEDVNPLLDVTFN
-1499 GRHILNKDIVSP
+1499 GRHILNEDIVSP

-1531 ADTSHFGIYLTDPDG
+1531 ADTSLFGIYLTDPDG
-1546 IQKRVPFVDG
+1546 IQKRVPFMDA
-1556 SGNLIMDWIPANSSN
+1556 SGNTIMEWIPANSTN
-1571 KRFKINFPAYFEK
+1571 KRFKINFPTYFEK
-1584 SGIYSLLV
+1584 SGMYRLLV

-1617 SITQIL
+1617 MITQMM

-1643 IPDDFQIQIMTVT
+1643 VPDDFQIQIMTVT

-1663 DEMEFGSINV
+1663 DEVEFGPIAI
-1673 GRNIS
+1673 GKNIS
-1678 EFQWDGK
+1678 EFAWDGR
-1685 DEFGDQLANGVY
+1685 DQFGDVLANGVY
-1697 LYRVKAKF
+1697 LYRVKAKI
-1705 NGQEIK
+1705 NGEDIK
-1711 RHDSG
+1711 RLESG
-1716 ADAYFHKG
+1716 ADAYFNKEI
-1724 LGKMYLIR
+1724 GKMYMIR

>member
-1 MRYLL
+1 MRYILV
-6 ICLFYINFVAIQAQN
+6 CFFFINIVASKAQN
-21 FGNEWINYNQKYYS
+21 FGNGWINYNQKYYS

-46 DYSTLLAAEIPLS
+46 DYSTLLSAGIPLN
-59 TFQSANIQVFGREKE
+59 TFQPSNIQIFGREKE

-87 NNGDYILFYA
+87 NSGDYILFYA

-136 TTNKRIQIQTDINV
+136 TTNKRVQIETDINV
-150 DAHSPANFV
+150 SAHSPANFV
-159 LFEKSAWY
+159 LFEKSSWY

-174 EKTSD
+174 EKNSD
-179 ASSSYFVQGEGW
+179 ASSSYFVHGEGW
-191 GKTPKNGVNPTPQ
+191 GKTPINGVSPNPQ

-214 NVFQGSG
+214 SIYQGIG
-221 APDVTYSAVI
+221 APAVSYSAVV

-238 YNPLFVQGNHHT
+238 FGTGLGNHHT
-250 RHTIGTSNFV
+250 RHTIGSSNYV

-269 KSIYVNKSFPV
+269 KSVYVNKNLPV
-280 SIIPAS
+280 SVLPAS
-286 GNSNYKVTIVNDL
+286 GNSNFKVAIVNDL
-299 NSTGNVATDYQ
+299 GNVATDFQ
-310 SINYWTFKYPRMTSF
+310 SINYWSFKYPRITNF
-325 NNATNTTFSV
+325 NNATNATFSV
-335 INSNSSNKIRLNISS
+335 VNSTTSTKIRLNISS
-350 LNVTNPIAFAMGTQM
+350 LNVTNPVAFSMGTQM

-387 INQTVVIQDLNSV
+387 VNQTVVIQDLNSV
-400 ISIAQVEA
+400 INVPQIKP
-408 VNNSGNFVNY
+408 VNSTGNFVNY
-418 GALSNLNSALLFV
+418 GAIPNLESALLFI
-431 YPSKLRDKALEY
+431 YPGKLRNKALEY

-448 GTAGGSHNVIL
+448 GTAGGSYNVIL

-464 LYQQFGGGIA
+464 LYQQFGGGIP

-523 ILAYQ
+523 ASAYQ

-541 QCITSNLGDYDK
+541 QCITSNFENQDK
-553 YTPLIPTGRI
+553 FAPLIPTGRI
-563 SAQTEDELQTY
+563 SVQTEEELQTY
-574 LSKVIEYEQ
+574 LTKVIQYEQ
-583 QQVQQSVYSTETK
+583 QQDQQSSYSTATK

-604 FSGGSTSGEQTLF
+604 FSGGGSSGEQNLF
-617 KNYLNSMAD
+617 QNFLNSMAD
-626 FVEGNYFAGKATLVA
+626 YAEGNYFAGKATLVA

-653 EVVKQRIADGVSLMN
+653 EVVKERISDGVSLMN

-686 PQYWDNQG
+686 PQNWDNQG

-734 INYGFTS
+734 INYGFDG

-749 FYKQFSLHNYGGTIA
+749 FYKQFSLYNYGGTIA
-764 EHIKNSIDSVL
+764 EHIKGSMDSVL
-775 STSSSLLTEATFCQ
+775 TGSSSLQTEATFCQ

-842 TDTIVVDII
+842 TDTIVVDIT
-851 RDFPNSFTDS
+851 RDFPNSLSDS
-861 VYIINLVG
+861 VYIVNFTG
-869 LDYEKKIDFKIPFQP
+869 LDYEKKIDLKIPFQP
-884 SIGIGLNKFTVRVDI
+884 SIGIGLNKFTIRVDI
-899 PNKFDE
+899 PNQYDE
-905 QDDDIFNNQII
+905 QDDDLFNNQIT
-916 KNFFINVDGI
+916 KNFFIDVDGI
-926 EPILPIDFAVVPSD
+926 EPILPTDFAVVPKD

-947 TINPMAPFA
+947 TINPLAPFA

-961 IDTVVTFNSP
+961 IDTNVTFNSP
-971 FARYSEKSGFGG
+971 FARYSEKSGLGG
-983 LKNVNPTEWNL
+983 LKQVSPSEWKL

-1000 SELILTDS
+1000 SELTLTDS

-1014 VALIEPI
+1014 VALVEPTY
-1021 LKWKKRSFQYIRNK
+1021 KWKRRSFQFIKNK
-1035 SGWGQANYDQFI
+1035 SGWGQADYDQFVS
-1047 FNSFNGINY
+1047 NSFNGLNL
-1056 SNETELRNFQ
+1056 SSQTEQRNFQ
-1066 PNESRITCLAKT
+1066 PNEAQITCLAKT
-1078 TTQAPAHYEN
+1078 TNQSPGYLDN
-1088 EWTLNGVQQDYSFC
+1088 EWTLNGAQQDYAFC
-1102 NWINP
+1102 DYINP
-1107 NFQVAVIDQSSLQAW
+1107 NFHVAVIDQSTLQAW
-1122 ATRYTYSNG
+1122 GTRYTLPNG
-1131 TVANPNNNFGN
+1131 TVLNPQNNFGN
-1142 LNDNNSN
+1142 LNDNNSL
-1149 CFGRPMKY
+1149 CFNRSMKY
-1157 FTFGQNTLQQIDY
+1157 FTFGQNSLQQINN
-1170 FQNFVENIVPNGDY
+1170 FQNLVENEVPNGDY

-1196 WWNVLDTTL
+1196 WWNVIDPTL

-1229 TRKGDPSFVVEIFT
+1229 TRKGDPSFVIEVFT
-1243 QTNEDIELDTIITGI
+1243 QGNEDIFMDTVITGI
-1258 QALGR
+1258 QSIGR
-1263 ETSSMIG
+1263 ESSPLIG
-1270 PSSKW
+1270 PSSQW

-1283 PLEQPSFDTTDLEI
+1283 ALEQPTADTTNLEI

-1317 DSLLNL
+1317 DSLLNISNL
-1323 SDIIGADT
+1323 FSADS
-1331 VPFIKVVAE
+1331 VPYLKVVAK
-1340 YKDINSYTPSQLKY
+1340 YSDTTAFTPSQLKY
-1354 WQVLYEGVPEAA
+1354 WQVLYDGVPEAA
-1366 IDASEGYV
+1366 IDASNGYV
-1374 LEPQIDTLQEGQVGK
+1374 LQPQNDTLQEGQIGK
-1389 FAVDIKNISNLP
+1389 FAVDIKNISSLP
-1401 MDSLLVKYYIVD
+1401 MDSLKVNYYIID
-1413 NDQVKHYLNYPRQD
+1413 KNQVRHNLDYPRQD
-1427 SLRVFSTIKDT
+1427 SLLVTSILKDT

-1460 DQQLTQL
+1460 DPQLSQL
-1467 DQPELSHLNNILQ
+1467 DQPELSHLNNLLQ

-1485 VEEDINPLLDVTFN
+1485 VDEDVNPLLDVTFN
-1499 GRHILNKDIVSP
+1499 GRHILNEDIVSP

-1524 YLIMDSD
+1524 YLIMNSD
-1531 ADTSHFGIYLTDPDG
+1531 ADTSLFGIYLTDPDG
-1546 IQKRVPFVDG
+1546 IQKRVPFMDA
-1556 SGNLIMDWIPANSSN
+1556 SGNTIMEWIPANSTN
-1571 KRFKINFPAYFEK
+1571 KRFKINFPTYFEK
-1584 SGIYSLLV
+1584 SGMYRLLV

-1617 SITQIL
+1617 MITQMM

-1643 IPDDFQIQIMTVT
+1643 VPDDFQIQIMTVT

-1663 DEMEFGSINV
+1663 DEVEFGPIAI
-1673 GRNIS
+1673 GKNIS
-1678 EFQWDGK
+1678 EFAWDGR
-1685 DEFGDQLANGVY
+1685 DQFGDVLANGVY
-1697 LYRVKAKF
+1697 LYRVKAKI
-1705 NGQEIK
+1705 NGEDIK
-1711 RHDSG
+1711 RLESG
-1716 ADAYFHKG
+1716 ADAYFHKEI
-1724 LGKMYLIR
+1724 GKMYMIR

>member
-1 MRYLL
+1 MRYILV
-6 ICLFYINFVAIQAQN
+6 CFFFINIVASKAQN
-21 FGNEWINYNQKYYS
+21 FGNGWINYNQKYYS

-46 DYSTLLAAEIPLS
+46 DYSTLLSAGIPLN
-59 TFQSANIQVFGREKE
+59 TFQPSNIQIFGREKE

-87 NNGDYILFYA
+87 NSGDYILFYA

-136 TTNKRIQIQTDINV
+136 TTNKRVQIETDINV
-150 DAHSPANFV
+150 SAHSPANFV
-159 LFEKSAWY
+159 LFEKSSWY

-174 EKTSD
+174 EKNSD
-179 ASSSYFVQGEGW
+179 ASSSYFVHGEGW
-191 GKTPKNGVNPTPQ
+191 GKTPINGVSPNPQ
-204 LWDFGTTQFE
+204 LWDFGSTQFE
-214 NVFQGSG
+214 SIYQGIG
-221 APDVTYSAVI
+221 APAVSYSAVI

-238 YNPLFVQGNHHT
+238 FGTGLGNHHT
-250 RHTIGTSNFV
+250 RHTIGSSNYV

-269 KSIYVNKSFPV
+269 KSVYVNKNLPV
-280 SIIPAS
+280 SVLPAS
-286 GNSNYKVTIVNDL
+286 GNSNFKVAIVNDL
-299 NSTGNVATDYQ
+299 GNVATDFQ
-310 SINYWTFKYPRMTSF
+310 SINYWSFKYPRITNF
-325 NNATNTTFSV
+325 NNATNATFSV
-335 INSNSSNKIRLNISS
+335 VNSTTSTKIRLNISS
-350 LNVTNPIAFAMGTQM
+350 LNVTNPVAFSMGTQM

-387 INQTVVIQDLNSV
+387 VNQTVVIQDLNSV
-400 ISIAQVEA
+400 INVPQIKP
-408 VNNSGNFVNY
+408 VNSTGNFVNY
-418 GALSNLNSALLFV
+418 GAIPNLENALLFI
-431 YPSKLRDKALEY
+431 YPGKLRNKALEY

-448 GTAGGSHNVIL
+448 GTAGGSYNVIL

-464 LYQQFGGGIA
+464 LYQQFGGGIP

-523 ILAYQ
+523 ASAYQ

-541 QCITSNLGDYDK
+541 QCITSNFENQDK
-553 YTPLIPTGRI
+553 FAPLIPTGRI
-563 SAQTEDELQTY
+563 SVQTEEELQTY
-574 LSKVIEYEQ
+574 LTKVIQYEQ
-583 QQVQQSVYSTETK
+583 QQDQQSSYSTATK

-604 FSGGSTSGEQTLF
+604 FSGGGSSGEQNLF
-617 KNYLNSMAD
+617 QNFLNSMAD
-626 FVEGNYFAGKATLVA
+626 YAEGNYFAGKATLVA

-653 EVVKQRIADGVSLMN
+653 EVVKERISDGASLMN

-686 PQYWDNQG
+686 PQNWDNQG

-734 INYGFTS
+734 INYGFDG

-749 FYKQFSLHNYGGTIA
+749 FYKQFSLYNYGGTIA
-764 EHIKNSIDSVL
+764 EHIKGSMDSVL
-775 STSSSLLTEATFCQ
+775 TGSSSLQTEATFCQ

-842 TDTIVVDII
+842 TDTIVVDIT
-851 RDFPNSFTDS
+851 RDFPNSLSDS
-861 VYIINLVG
+861 VYIVNFTG
-869 LDYEKKIDFKIPFQP
+869 LDYEKKIDLKIPFQP
-884 SIGIGLNKFTVRVDI
+884 SIGIGLNKFTIRVDI
-899 PNKFDE
+899 PNQYDE
-905 QDDDIFNNQII
+905 QDDDLFNNQIT
-916 KNFFINVDGI
+916 KNFFIDVDGI
-926 EPILPIDFAVVPSD
+926 EPILPTDFAVVPKD
-940 SITLFAS
+940 SVTLFAS
-947 TINPMAPFA
+947 TINPLAPFA

-961 IDTVVTFNSP
+961 IDTNVTFNSP
-971 FARYSEKSGFGG
+971 FARYSEKSGLGG
-983 LKNVNPTEWNL
+983 LKQVSPSEWKL

-1000 SELILTDS
+1000 SELTLTDS

-1014 VALIEPI
+1014 VALVEPTY
-1021 LKWKKRSFQYIRNK
+1021 KWKRRSFQFIKNK
-1035 SGWGQANYDQFI
+1035 SGWGQADYDQFVS
-1047 FNSFNGINY
+1047 NSFNGLNL
-1056 SNETELRNFQ
+1056 SSQTEQRNFQ
-1066 PNESRITCLAKT
+1066 PNEAQITCLAKT
-1078 TTQAPAHYEN
+1078 TNQSPGYLDN
-1088 EWTLNGVQQDYSFC
+1088 EWTLNGAQQDYAFC
-1102 NWINP
+1102 DYINP
-1107 NFQVAVIDQSSLQAW
+1107 NFHVAVIDQSTLQAW
-1122 ATRYTYSNG
+1122 GTRYTLPNG
-1131 TVANPNNNFGN
+1131 TVLNPQNNFGN
-1142 LNDNNSN
+1142 LNDNNSL
-1149 CFGRPMKY
+1149 CFNRSMKY
-1157 FTFGQNTLQQIDY
+1157 FTFGQNSLQQINN
-1170 FQNFVENIVPNGDY
+1170 FQNLVENEVPNGDY

-1196 WWNVLDTTL
+1196 WWNVIDPTL

-1229 TRKGDPSFVVEIFT
+1229 TRKGDPSFVVEVFT
-1243 QTNEDIELDTIITGI
+1243 QGNEDIFMDTVITGI
-1258 QALGR
+1258 QSIGR
-1263 ETSSMIG
+1263 ESSPLIG
-1270 PSSKW
+1270 PSSQW

-1283 PLEQPSFDTTDLEI
+1283 ALEQPTADTTNLEI

-1317 DSLLNL
+1317 DSLLNISNL
-1323 SDIIGADT
+1323 FSADS
-1331 VPFIKVVAE
+1331 VPYLKVVAK
-1340 YKDINSYTPSQLKY
+1340 YSDTTAFTPSQLKY
-1354 WQVLYEGVPEAA
+1354 WQVLYDGVPEAA
-1366 IDASEGYV
+1366 IDASNGYV
-1374 LEPQIDTLQEGQVGK
+1374 LQPQNDTLQEGQIAK
-1389 FAVDIKNISNLP
+1389 FAVDIKNISSLP
-1401 MDSLLVKYYIVD
+1401 MDSLKVNYYIID
-1413 NDQVKHYLNYPRQD
+1413 KNQVRHNLDYPRQD
-1427 SLRVFSTIKDT
+1427 SLLVTSTLKDT

-1460 DQQLTQL
+1460 DPQLSQL
-1467 DQPELSHLNNILQ
+1467 DQPELSHLNNLLQ

-1485 VEEDINPLLDVTFN
+1485 VDEDVNPLLDVTFN
-1499 GRHILNKDIVSP
+1499 GRHILNEDIVSP

-1524 YLIMDSD
+1524 YLIMNSD
-1531 ADTSHFGIYLTDPDG
+1531 ADTSLFGIYLTDPDG
-1546 IQKRVPFVDG
+1546 IQKRVPFMDA
-1556 SGNLIMDWIPANSSN
+1556 SGNTIMEWIPANSTN
-1571 KRFKINFPAYFEK
+1571 KRFKINFPTYFEK
-1584 SGIYSLLV
+1584 SGMYRLLV

-1617 SITQIL
+1617 MITQMM

-1643 IPDDFQIQIMTVT
+1643 VPDDFQIQIMTVT

-1663 DEMEFGSINV
+1663 DEVEFGPIAI
-1673 GRNIS
+1673 GKNIS
-1678 EFQWDGK
+1678 EFAWDGR
-1685 DEFGDQLANGVY
+1685 DQFGDVLANGVY
-1697 LYRVKAKF
+1697 LYRVKAKI
-1705 NGQEIK
+1705 NGEDIK
-1711 RHDSG
+1711 RLESG
-1716 ADAYFHKG
+1716 ADAYFHKEI
-1724 LGKMYLIR
+1724 GKMYMIR